1 MESSRGIGS
10 ASDLRPVRTIFR
22 SGERMRAEA
31 VGLLCESLRCTC
43 IEHVVK
49 VHTVVD
55 RWLDEFLRWWVGK
68 GKVVA

>member
-1 MESSRGIGS
+1 
-10 ASDLRPVRTIFR
+10 
-22 SGERMRAEA
+22 MRAEA

-55 RWLDEFLRWWVGK
+55 RLFDEFLRW
-68 GKVVA
+68 